1 MAKCITLYRKSTIF
15 RTDLDQLVLA
25 TDTFSFLICINATMR
40 SIIHKEEGG
49 KYHFS
54 CGRCF
59 LLAGHVSDCFKKLN
73 VDLPEDVVV
82 KRISL

>member
-1 MAKCITLYRKSTIF
+1 M
-15 RTDLDQLVLA
+15 
-25 TDTFSFLICINATMR
+25 CINATMR

-73 VDLPEDVVV
+73 FDLPEDVVV
-82 KRISL
+82 KRIGL